1 MGKDPESRK
10 PQWHTHNDRVIHEW
24 QAYAGRYDRKT
35 MIAHL
40 VSIRDFEQFLEGKPF
55 EKVTPRNAGAYRDRL
70 VEFGRMPKKD
80 GGLSNSTIRHRASH
94 LSAFFKWL
102 RNQDGFRRLSGTG
115 PLSTLPFEIGRRS
128 VDMATTVQYLR

>member
-1 MGKDPESRK
+1 
-10 PQWHTHNDRVIHEW
+10 
-24 QAYAGRYDRKT
+24 